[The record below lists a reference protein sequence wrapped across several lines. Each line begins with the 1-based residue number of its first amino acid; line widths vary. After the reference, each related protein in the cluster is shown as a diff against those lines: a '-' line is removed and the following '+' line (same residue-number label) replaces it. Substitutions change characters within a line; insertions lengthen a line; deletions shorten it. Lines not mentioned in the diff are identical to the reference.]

1 MSWSTSLGFGVWL
14 GAVVAKSSRQ
24 SGPGLRNHTLIDL
37 TSCPLQASVVPLY
50 PPLRPVRTPNGMLSN
65 QPSSA
70 FSGPTNPPNFH
81 GNRKGLCQ
89 GQLQPSQEEHCASDA
104 SFEPRSTQD
113 QQQQHQQQAAP
124 DTTAACRL
132 ILTRFRAGA
141 LFPTTV
147 LSFPSI
153 NISALDRYSHQ
164 PFVHHTRY
172 TRSLSQRSTTTHP
185 HSGDSSF
192 RRDPNT
198 QSVADPVMTT
208 AGLTDKHSIG
218 PPQFGTPTTSLR
230 PAAKPIDPSVALSSS
245 S

>member
-24 SGPGLRNHTLIDL
+24 SGPGLRNHTHPYRFDILSL
-37 TSCPLQASVVPLY
+37 AGFGCTFVPPAQTSPDSEWDAVQSAIERIPRTHQPPQFPWQPRGRVPRAITTKSRRA
-50 PPLRPVRTPNGMLSN
+50 LRLGCEFR
-65 QPSSA
+65 
-70 FSGPTNPPNFH
+70 
-81 GNRKGLCQ
+81 
-89 GQLQPSQEEHCASDA
+89 
-104 SFEPRSTQD
+104 PRSTQD

-153 NISALDRYSHQ
+153 NISSLDRYSHQ

-218 PPQFGTPTTSLR
+218 PPQFGTTNDL
-230 PAAKPIDPSVALSSS
+230 PSPCSKTH
-245 S
+245 

>member
-50 PPLRPVRTPNGMLSN
+50 PPPRPVRTPNGMLSN

-70 FSGPTNPPNFH
+70 FLGPTNPPNFH
-81 GNRKGLCQ
+81 GNREGLCQ

-141 LFPTTV
+141 LPFHQLIYP
-147 LSFPSI
+147 PSI
-153 NISALDRYSHQ
+153 GIRTSHSSITHGT
-164 PFVHHTRY
+164 PD
-172 TRSLSQRSTTTHP
+172 LSRN
-185 HSGDSSF
+185 
-192 RRDPNT
+192 DP
-198 QSVADPVMTT
+198 PPPILT
-208 AGLTDKHSIG
+208 AG
-218 PPQFGTPTTSLR
+218 TPASGEI
-230 PAAKPIDPSVALSSS
+230 PIPRVSQTRL
-245 S
+245 

>member
-81 GNRKGLCQ
+81 GNREGLCQ

-113 QQQQHQQQAAP
+113 QQQHLTRQLHVGSFSQGFGPVHFFQPQFCPFHQLIYPPSIGIRTSHSSITHGTP
-124 DTTAACRL
+124 DLSRNDPPPP
-132 ILTRFRAGA
+132 ILTA
-141 LFPTTV
+141 
-147 LSFPSI
+147 
-153 NISALDRYSHQ
+153 
-164 PFVHHTRY
+164 
-172 TRSLSQRSTTTHP
+172 
-185 HSGDSSF
+185 
-192 RRDPNT
+192 
-198 QSVADPVMTT
+198 
-208 AGLTDKHSIG
+208 
-218 PPQFGTPTTSLR
+218 GTPASGEI
-230 PAAKPIDPSVALSSS
+230 PIPRVSQTRL
-245 S
+245 